1 MTQEQIK
8 ELALKAYPERIFLFG
23 EDVNKEK
30 RKYLIEALKK
40 ASELLYS
47 EEQMK
52 DAFDK
57 GEKYGREDMQY
68 AVGRLLEVTALN
80 KDEFIQSLKQ
90 Q

>member
-1 MTQEQIK
+1 
-8 ELALKAYPERIFLFG
+8 
-23 EDVNKEK
+23 
-30 RKYLIEALKK
+30 
-40 ASELLYS
+40 
-47 EEQMK
+47 MK